1 MKIQKTIVFTGKNLN
16 DVFGL
21 PCVKAI
27 MKPDKEDG
35 TAVLVLDD
43 STGEQVA
50 KIDVPD
56 ANRVTRMQ
64 VINDTLYVCGAGADS
79 MTYNYIYAAPLTDAA
94 KTALDEQVAAL
105 DKYQQEND
113 TWGEETEAPT
123 ETETEAETEA
133 QTEAKTEATTEAKT
147 EAKTEAPAVEQT
159 TEAPAE
165 KSGCGSVIGSAAIV
179 AAIALGALVIAKKK
193 D

>member
-1 MKIQKTIVFTGKNLN
+1 MAVNIKSLIDNSFSDVYSVAHVGKFLLAGMK
-16 DVFGL
+16 
-21 PCVKAI
+21 
-27 MKPDKEDG
+27 DG

-94 KTALDEQVAAL
+94 KAAYDEQVAAL

-179 AAIALGALVIAKKK
+179 AAIALGALVVSKKK